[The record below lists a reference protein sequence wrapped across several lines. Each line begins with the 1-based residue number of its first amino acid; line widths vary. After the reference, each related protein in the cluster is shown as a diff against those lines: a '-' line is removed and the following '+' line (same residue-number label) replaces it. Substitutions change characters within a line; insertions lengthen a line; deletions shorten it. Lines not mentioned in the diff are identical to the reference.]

1 MWTLGRCSLHV
12 KAGSLP
18 FGLGL
23 TPTPFIT
30 SIPPHRIQ
38 TTGLPSCVCKNATM
52 SRDLL
57 GFRSVSLRLS
67 VHEDGPRAD
76 LFQNRSDERGSP
88 RDRNGVS
95 LNAQS
100 LCSMRC
106 FSPSA
111 TKIEQSL
118 ERSNAWSSGRRS
130 ISADCKRK
138 DAASAKIKPKT

>member
-1 MWTLGRCSLHV
+1 MRLQKRDDV
-12 KAGSLP
+12 
-18 FGLGL
+18 
-23 TPTPFIT
+23 
-30 SIPPHRIQ
+30 
-38 TTGLPSCVCKNATM
+38 

-76 LFQNRSDERGSP
+76 LFQNRSNERGSP

-106 FSPSA
+106 FSPNRTISR
-111 TKIEQSL
+111 TL
-118 ERSNAWSSGRRS
+118 ERMVLRQALNLSGLQK
-130 ISADCKRK
+130 KRCGVSK
-138 DAASAKIKPKT
+138 NQAQKT